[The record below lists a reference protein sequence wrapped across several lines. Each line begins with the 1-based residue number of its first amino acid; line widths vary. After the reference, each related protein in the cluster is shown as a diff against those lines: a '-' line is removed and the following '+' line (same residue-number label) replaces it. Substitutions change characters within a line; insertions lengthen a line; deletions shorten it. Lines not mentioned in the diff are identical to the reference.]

1 MTEQKPTGLPR
12 IMKAF
17 GYSWAGIKSA
27 WKNEAAFRQECFAL
41 TILLPLAFFM
51 GQTDIEK
58 VVLISSLMIVILTE
72 LLNSAIEAVVD
83 RIGLDYHP
91 MAGRA
96 KDMGSAAVFVSIAM
110 VIIVWAVILI

>member
-27 WKNEAAFRQECFAL
+27 WESEAAFRQECFVLAV
-41 TILLPLAFFM
+41 LLPLTFFI
-51 GQTDIEK
+51 GQTDIDR

-83 RIGLDYHP
+83 RVGLDYHP
-91 MAGRA
+91 MAERA

-110 VIIVWAVILI
+110 VIIIWAVILI